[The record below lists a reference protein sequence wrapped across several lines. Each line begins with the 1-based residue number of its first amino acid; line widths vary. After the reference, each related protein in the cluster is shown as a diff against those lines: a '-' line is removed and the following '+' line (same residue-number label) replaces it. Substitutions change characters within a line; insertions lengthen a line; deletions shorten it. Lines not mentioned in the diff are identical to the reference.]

1 MKKLI
6 ILFIILF
13 FGGTSITDS
22 YGEERTVAALDKIT
36 FVVVKDRGADL
47 SAVELFQVVNGK
59 IQVMDA
65 ILVKEDRLNQSIKFF
80 RFEKIAEDINV
91 R

>member
-13 FGGTSITDS
+13 FGGTSITGS
-22 YGEERTVAALDKIT
+22 YGEERTVAALDKTT
-36 FVVVKDRGADL
+36 FVVVKDRGSDL

>member
-13 FGGTSITDS
+13 FGFTSITSS
-22 YGEERTVAALDKIT
+22 YGEGRTVAALDKTT
-36 FVVVKDRGADL
+36 FVVVKDRGPDL

-59 IQVMDA
+59 IKVMDA

>member
-6 ILFIILF
+6 IFFIILF

-80 RFEKIAEDINV
+80 RFEKITEDINV

>member
-22 YGEERTVAALDKIT
+22 YGEERTVAALDKTT

-59 IQVMDA
+59 IKVMDA

-80 RFEKIAEDINV
+80 RFEKITEDINV